1 MENGTFMNSRRSH
14 GASNDKAQTL
24 EEIMRNCLMLNANP
38 ELKDSMRVNNDIA
51 DNVVIYNNASKV
63 SRVLQHLLKSIFTF
77 SRQNQIRIS
86 AKTYSDVVLIH
97 LRDAAGLDEE
107 MVRPVLLDMQPWV
120 EELGGFL
127 DITSHRT
134 SETTIA
140 FSFPNIRG
148 FQGQLN

>member
-1 MENGTFMNSRRSH
+1 MKSRSCHSR
-14 GASNDKAQTL
+14 ADEAQTL
-24 EEIMRNCLMLNANP
+24 DAIMRDCILLHANP
-38 ELKDSMRVNNDIA
+38 SAKDSLRVNNDIA
-51 DNVVIYNNASKV
+51 ENVVIYNNASKV
-63 SRVLQHLLKSIFTF
+63 SRVLQHLLKSVFTC
-77 SRQNQIRIS
+77 SGQNQIRIS

-97 LRDAAGLDEE
+97 LRDTAGLDED
-107 MVRPVLLDMQPWV
+107 MVRPALMDMQPWV

-148 FQGQLN
+148 FQGQFN